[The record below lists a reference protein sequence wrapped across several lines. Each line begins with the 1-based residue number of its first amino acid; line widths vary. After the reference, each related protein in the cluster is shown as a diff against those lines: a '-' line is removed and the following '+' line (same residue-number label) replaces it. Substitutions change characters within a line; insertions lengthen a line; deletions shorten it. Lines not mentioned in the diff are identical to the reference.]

1 MEAVNQIKQHLS
13 SVDLDKIPEAIKIY
27 LEDERISVKKLIEQY
42 QKKYIK
48 YQNELQRI
56 KEISKYETELYQKGK
71 TFIAGIDEVGR
82 GPLAGP
88 VMTCAV
94 ILPKDCNV
102 LGIND
107 SKKLSASQRKN
118 ICIQLKKI
126 AIDISISKVEA
137 DEIDKINILQS
148 VYKSMKQ
155 SVNNLNTKPDIV
167 LVDAVSIP
175 DINVEQLSIVKGDA
189 KSISIAAASI
199 IAKVTRDKLMDEY
212 NKKYPEYGFERNK
225 GYGTKEHIDAIKE
238 HGLCPI
244 HRRTFVKNLEV
255 LIK

>member
-1 MEAVNQIKQHLS
+1 MESVNQIKQHLS

-107 SKKLSASQRKN
+107 SKKLSASQREN

-212 NKKYPEYGFERNK
+212 SKKYPEYGFERNK

-238 HGLCPI
+238 YGLCPI

-255 LIK
+255 LTK

>member
-1 MEAVNQIKQHLS
+1 MESVNQIKQHLS

-27 LEDERISVKKLIEQY
+27 LEDERISVKKLINQY

-107 SKKLSASQRKN
+107 SKKLSASQREN

-212 NKKYPEYGFERNK
+212 SKKYPEYGFERNK

-238 HGLCPI
+238 YGLCPI

-255 LIK
+255 MIK

>member
-42 QKKYIK
+42 QKKNIK

-107 SKKLSASQRKN
+107 SKKLSASQREN

-175 DINVEQLSIVKGDA
+175 NINVEQLSIVKGDA

-212 NKKYPEYGFERNK
+212 SKKYPEYGFERNK

-238 HGLCPI
+238 YGLCPI

>member
-1 MEAVNQIKQHLS
+1 MESVNQIKQHLS

-71 TFIAGIDEVGR
+71 NYIAGIDEVGR

-107 SKKLSASQRKN
+107 SKKLSASQREN

-212 NKKYPEYGFERNK
+212 SKKYPEYGFERNK

-238 HGLCPI
+238 YGLCPI

>member
-27 LEDERISVKKLIEQY
+27 LEDERISIKKLIEQY

-71 TFIAGIDEVGR
+71 AFIAGIDEVGR

-107 SKKLSASQRKN
+107 SKKLSASQREN

-212 NKKYPEYGFERNK
+212 SKKYPEYGFERNK
-225 GYGTKEHIDAIKE
+225 GYGTKEHIDAIKKY
-238 HGLCPI
+238 GLCPI

-255 LIK
+255 LTK

>member
-1 MEAVNQIKQHLS
+1 MEAIKQIKQHLS
-13 SVDLDKIPEAIKIY
+13 SVDLDEIPEAIKIY
-27 LEDERISVKKLIEQY
+27 TEDERISVKKLIEQY

-48 YQNELQRI
+48 YQKELQRI

-71 TFIAGIDEVGR
+71 MYIAGIDEVGR

-107 SKKLSASQRKN
+107 SKKLSANQREN

-126 AIDISISKVEA
+126 AIDMSISLVEA
-137 DEIDKINILQS
+137 DEIDRINILQS

-155 SVNNLNTKPDIV
+155 SLNNLSTKPDIV
-167 LVDAVSIP
+167 LVDAISIP
-175 DINVEQLSIVKGDA
+175 DIDIEQLSIVKGDA
-189 KSISIAAASI
+189 KSISIAASSI
-199 IAKVTRDKLMDEY
+199 IAKVTRDKLMNDY
-212 NKKYPEYGFERNK
+212 SKKYPQYGFDRNK
-225 GYGTKEHIDAIKE
+225 GYGTKEHIDAIKKY
-238 HGLCPI
+238 GLCPI
-244 HRRTFVKNLEV
+244 HRRTFVQNF
-255 LIK
+255 I

>member
-107 SKKLSASQRKN
+107 SKKLSSSQREN
-118 ICIQLKKI
+118 ICTQLKQV

-175 DINVEQLSIVKGDA
+175 NINVEQLSIVKGDA

-212 NKKYPEYGFERNK
+212 SKKYPEYGFERNK

-238 HGLCPI
+238 YGLCPI

>member
-1 MEAVNQIKQHLS
+1 MESVNQIKQHLS

-107 SKKLSASQRKN
+107 SKKLSASQREN

-126 AIDISISKVEA
+126 AIDISISKLEA

-175 DINVEQLSIVKGDA
+175 NINVEQLSIVKGDA

-212 NKKYPEYGFERNK
+212 SKKYPEYGFERNK

-238 HGLCPI
+238 YGLCPI

>member
-1 MEAVNQIKQHLS
+1 MESVNQIKQHLS

-107 SKKLSASQRKN
+107 SKKLSASQREN

-212 NKKYPEYGFERNK
+212 SKKYPEYGFERNK

-238 HGLCPI
+238 YGLCPI

-255 LIK
+255 MIK